1 VSAEKTYTL
10 AEARQENARQECA
23 AWGHDLDF
31 IHQAWSREPKAAMC
45 SRGCGHPGWAMIP
58 ADQPHL
64 WRSVAPAIA
73 EALRPFP
80 SAADAVNAAVAAVL
94 EPGQVLR

>member
-1 VSAEKTYTL
+1 VL
-10 AEARQENARQECA
+10 
-23 AWGHDLDF
+23 
-31 IHQAWSREPKAAMC
+31 
-45 SRGCGHPGWAMIP
+45 IP

-73 EALRPFP
+73 AALKPYP
-80 SAADAVNAAVAAVL
+80 GAADAVNAAVAAVL